1 MCIVKM
7 ENPIFVTFLLDYRDR
22 GYDLKYK
29 RYEQG
34 DKGIKKE
41 GKGTQ

>member
-7 ENPIFVTFLLDYRDR
+7 ENPMFVTLLLDYRDR
-22 GYDLKYK
+22 GFDLKCK

-41 GKGTQ
+41 EKGTQ